1 MNHQLYEDWLITSYE
16 EEGENLSAGQSAELA
31 GHLKDCSSCARLA
44 ASWEA
49 VEANLRSAPQAAP
62 APGFSARWQARL
74 ALERR
79 RTQQRQT
86 ALSLGLSLA
95 GVALVS
101 AGMLA
106 FAWPLLRAPEV
117 LFWAWVYQMIGL
129 LGFAEQAGGLLANL
143 LQTGAR
149 VMPVA
154 GWVLFAGVLTQLGVL
169 WVASYRLLT
178 IPRRISK

>member
-1 MNHQLYEDWLITSYE
+1 MNHQLYEDWLFNSQE
-16 EEGENLSAGQSAELA
+16 QDGELLTPEQNAEL
-31 GHLKDCSSCARLA
+31 GEHLKDCTSCARLA

-49 VEANLRSAPQAAP
+49 VDAHLRSTAQLAP
-62 APGFSARWQARL
+62 APGFSARWQERL
-74 ALERR
+74 AQERR
-79 RTQQRQT
+79 RAMRRQT

-106 FAWPLLRAPEV
+106 FAWPWLQAPETF
-117 LFWAWVYQMIGL
+117 FWAWLYKVIGL
-129 LGFAEQAGGLLANL
+129 YGIAERAGGLLAVV
-143 LQTGAR
+143 LQPAAR
-149 VMPVA
+149 AIPLA
-154 GWVLFAGVLTQLGVL
+154 GWVLLVGALTQLGVL